1 MSEADETTSSSYQAN
16 VLRVS
21 SREKYANGADR
32 LQMGEDALAL
42 LGFQGALEDGLWAY
56 AIEQGHSPQSWPALI
71 ELLHS
76 DPDQPL
82 SEKQINL
89 IAQYRQLRNQIA
101 HGEEVDLDRS
111 DVAAYQQIVWQI
123 LRAYGVSVER
133 RTPSRRLDRSES
145 PTGRLRSESPT
156 GRLRSESP
164 TTNRLRSDYPTAS
177 RSARSETPTGRLRSE
192 SPTTNRLR
200 SDYPTAS
207 HTTRSRYNNDYDDE
221 FEDEELTWQEQV
233 SDFIQQNRQFL
244 IPFAIGL
251 CVIALSFV
259 IYQVVVGDQGPQPLR
274 SADFSREESGSQTGD
289 FSTLPQT
296 AVVDPQ
302 LQNNSIDALNPTPD
316 PFETP
321 LTGYSP
327 PILNNLTPVPENEEL
342 LNDANQFGNLV
353 AGGNALVLT
362 QQGDLNVR
370 NQPGIG
376 PNSPIIAVFTSGT
389 TVEVLEGPLEVDG
402 FTWWKVRGQAVE
414 GLVEGWCVGDF
425 LVAAA
430 GP

>member
-145 PTGRLRSESPT
+145 PTGRLRSES
-156 GRLRSESP
+156 
-164 TTNRLRSDYPTAS
+164 
-177 RSARSETPTGRLRSE
+177 PTGRLRSE